1 MAEFNSYELSRNWF
15 DWCFENPEKIN
26 TNHTALYF
34 FIIEHCNRLGWK
46 ERFGLPTTMS
56 MDALGIKNYRTYSK
70 AFDDLVEWGFIKLI
84 EKSKNQWSATV
95 IALVKNTKATTKA
108 LSKATLKHSQKQIE
122 STASIDKPIN
132 LITIEPINILFES
145 FWNLYNKKVGDK
157 IKIESKWNKLKDDER
172 QKIID
177 TLPNFLNSIPDKQYL
192 PHPETYL
199 NNKRWN
205 DEIAINPNANKK
217 HYYLCSPFGRWD
229 GLLTEDE
236 FKAKTL
242 TGHWTLEKIV

>member
-1 MAEFNSYELSRNWF
+1 MKDLNSYELSRNWF
-15 DWCFENPEKIN
+15 DWCFENPDKIN

-56 MDALGIKNYRTYSK
+56 MDALGIKNYKTYSK

-95 IALVKNTKATTKA
+95 IALVKNTKANTKA
-108 LSKATLKHSQKQIE
+108 LTKATLKHSQKQVQ
-122 STASIDKPIN
+122 STVSIDKPNN
-132 LITIEPINILFES
+132 LITYKPINIPFDS

-157 IKIESKWNKLKDDER
+157 KKVESKWNKLKDDER

-177 TLPNFLNSIPDKQYL
+177 TLPTFLNSIKDKQFQ
-192 PHPETYL
+192 PHPETYF
-199 NNKRWN
+199 NQQRWN
-205 DEIAINPNANKK
+205 DEIQTNTLTDKK
-217 HYYLCSPFGRWD
+217 HYHLCSPFGRWD

-242 TGHWTLEKIV
+242 SGHWTLEKIV

>member
-108 LSKATLKHSQKQIE
+108 LSKATLKHSQKQSI
-122 STASIDKPIN
+122 STVSIDKPIN
-132 LITIEPINILFES
+132 LLTNKPINQITQFFIDFENGNEIVEIS
-145 FWNLYNKKVGDK
+145 RINKFTVQQV
-157 IKIESKWNKLKDDER
+157 KLKLLDFRNKAELEYQNYGKFVSHFKNWILKNPPIDENTPL
-172 QKIID
+172 KMV
-177 TLPNFLNSIPDKQYL
+177 Y
-192 PHPETYL
+192 
-199 NNKRWN
+199 
-205 DEIAINPNANKK
+205 
-217 HYYLCSPFGRWD
+217 
-229 GLLTEDE
+229 
-236 FKAKTL
+236 
-242 TGHWTLEKIV
+242 

>member
-15 DWCFENPEKIN
+15 DWCFENPDKIN

-56 MDALGIKNYRTYSK
+56 MDALGIKNYKTYSK

-95 IALVKNTKATTKA
+95 IALVKNTKANTKA
-108 LSKATLKHSQKQIE
+108 LTKATLKHSQKQVE
-122 STASIDKPIN
+122 STVSIDKPNN
-132 LITIEPINILFES
+132 LITYKPINIPFDV

-157 IKIESKWNKLKDDER
+157 KKVESKWNKLKDDER

-177 TLPNFLNSIPDKQYL
+177 TLPTFLNSIKDKQFQ
-192 PHPETYL
+192 PFPETYL

-205 DEIAINPNANKK
+205 DEISESLKSDKK

-242 TGHWTLEKIV
+242 SGHWTLEKIV

>member
-1 MAEFNSYELSRNWF
+1 MAELNSYELSRNWF
-15 DWCFENPEKIN
+15 DWCFENPDKIN

-56 MDALGIKNYRTYSK
+56 MDALGIKNYKTYSK

-95 IALVKNTKATTKA
+95 IALVKNTKANTKA
-108 LSKATLKHSQKQIE
+108 LTKATLKHSQKQVE
-122 STASIDKPIN
+122 STVSIDKPNN
-132 LITIEPINILFES
+132 LITYKPINIPFDV

-157 IKIESKWNKLKDDER
+157 KKVESKWNKLKDDER

-177 TLPNFLNSIPDKQYL
+177 TLPTFLNSIKDKQFQ
-192 PHPETYL
+192 PFPETYL

-205 DEIAINPNANKK
+205 DEISESLKSDKK

-242 TGHWTLEKIV
+242 SGHWTLEKIV